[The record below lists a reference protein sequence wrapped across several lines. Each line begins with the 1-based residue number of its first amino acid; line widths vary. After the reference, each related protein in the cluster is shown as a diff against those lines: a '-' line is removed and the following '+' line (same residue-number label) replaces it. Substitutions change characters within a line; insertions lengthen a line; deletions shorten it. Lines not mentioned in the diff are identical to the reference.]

1 MERAMYPIGV
11 AQELTGLTG
20 RQIRYYESKGL
31 IKPQRTSGNQRV
43 YSQDDIERLK
53 KIKQLLSEGIPLE
66 RIAEH
71 LKKPPVIVDV
81 NKISLDHYPSLDRLR
96 TRQLTSL
103 YPVTN
108 PSELMRRLQK
118 KDKQKP

>member
-1 MERAMYPIGV
+1 MYPIGV

-31 IKPQRTSGNQRV
+31 IKPQRTSGNQRI

-71 LKKPPVIVDV
+71 LKKPQITIDV

-118 KDKQKP
+118 KDRQRP